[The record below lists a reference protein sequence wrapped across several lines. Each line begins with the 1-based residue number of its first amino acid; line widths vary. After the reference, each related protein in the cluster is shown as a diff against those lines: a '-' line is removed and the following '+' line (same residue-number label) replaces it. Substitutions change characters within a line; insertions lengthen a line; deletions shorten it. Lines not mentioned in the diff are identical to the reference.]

1 MKYMEEID
9 RKVSSLSAEMVRLRR
24 DFHSH
29 PELGLQEERT
39 AGIVS
44 DVLDRLGIEV
54 RRGVGGTGVVGL
66 LKGDAP
72 GRTLMLRADMD
83 ALPIQEKNNVP
94 YRSKNDGVMHAC
106 GHDGHTA
113 ILLGTASVLSGER
126 HRLAG
131 RIKFVFQPAEESIG
145 GARTMIEEGVIEN
158 PRVDAAF
165 GLHLATLLPTGCIAW
180 CKGPMMAAMDTFTL
194 RIRGQAG
201 HAAMPEGSIDA
212 IRASSQVVLDL
223 RKMTVR
229 DASPLASSLVNVGT
243 IRGGYAANVVAE
255 EVELTGTV
263 RTMDKDIRLSFPSS
277 MERLIS
283 ETLAETGASY
293 ELDYRFGC
301 PPVVND
307 PEMTDLLCSVV
318 RESPWKEGLVE
329 MPPVMASEDMAC
341 YLERVPGC
349 FFFLGAGNPEKGLT
363 SPMHSPRFD
372 FDESALVIGA
382 TIFSRLALTF
392 LRQR

>member
-1 MKYMEEID
+1 MEEID
-9 RKVSSLSAEMVRLRR
+9 RSVSSLSAELIRLRR

-29 PELGLQEERT
+29 PELGLQERRT

-44 DVLDRLGIEV
+44 DYLERLGIEV
-54 RRGVGGTGVVGL
+54 RKGVGGTGVVGL
-66 LKGDAP
+66 LRGDAP

-83 ALPIQEKNNVP
+83 ALPIQEKNDVP
-94 YRSKNDGVMHAC
+94 YRSMNDGVMHAC

-113 ILLGTASVLSGER
+113 ILLGTASVLSAQR

-131 RIKFVFQPAEESIG
+131 RIKFVFQPAEESTG
-145 GARTMIEEGVIEN
+145 GARTMIDEGVLEN

-165 GLHLATLLPTGCIAW
+165 GLHLATFLPTGFIAW
-180 CKGPMMAAMDTFTL
+180 CRGPMMAAMDTFTL
-194 RIRGQAG
+194 RIRGLSG

-212 IRASSQVVLDL
+212 IRAGSQVVLDL
-223 RKMTVR
+223 RKLTVR
-229 DASPLASSLVNVGT
+229 DASPLFSSLVNVGT
-243 IRGGYAANVVAE
+243 IKGGCAANVVAE

-263 RTMDKDIRLSFPSS
+263 RTMDRNIRLSFPAS
-277 MERLIS
+277 MEKTVS
-283 ETLAETGASY
+283 ESLAETKASY

-341 YLERVPGC
+341 YLECVPGC
-349 FFFLGAGNPEKGLT
+349 FFFLSAGNPEKGLT
-363 SPMHSPRFD
+363 NPMHSPRFD
-372 FDESALVIGA
+372 FDESALVIG
-382 TIFSRLALTF
+382 TTVFSRLALTY
-392 LRQR
+392 LRSR